1 MRKRNNH
8 KKWKRPDKKWHSHNT
23 NFFKNIVLNFELLSW
38 KHPILSVGIFTF
50 IALILFR
57 ISLFDASF
65 QPYQSFNE
73 LRFWIAIIA
82 CIMVIVAFLAFL
94 AWWRRHVPDFHLKG
108 TGDITWKNR

>member
-1 MRKRNNH
+1 MRKRNNY
-8 KKWKRPDKKWHSHNT
+8 KKWHTTDKKWHNHNR
-23 NFFKNIVLNFELLSW
+23 NFFTGIFHNFELVSW
-38 KHPILSVGIFTF
+38 KHPILCVGIFTF
-50 IALILFR
+50 VALILFR